1 MLEKLHKE
9 SFDGLLHE
17 PFHVVQPD
25 SAGVDLTLV
34 DVTEHL
40 HTARQESFSAFFHGP
55 ASPFIQQGMYHLC
68 NDKLGEVDLFLVP
81 IGRDSNGYQYEAVFN
96 HLIPAS

>member
-17 PFHVVQPD
+17 PFHVVQSD
-25 SAGVDLTLV
+25 SAGIDLTLV
-34 DVTEHL
+34 DVIEHL
-40 HTARQESFSAFFHGP
+40 HTARQETFSVFFHGP
-55 ASPFIQQGMYHLC
+55 ASPSLQQGMYHLC
-68 NDKLGEVDLFLVP
+68 NDKLGDMDIFLVP
-81 IGRDSNGYQYEAVFN
+81 IGRDGDGYQYEAVFN